1 MRSWSAAAIAIVVF
15 LAGGVCSQAAIVTS
29 YDIERA
35 RGVGFGSWRHVY
47 DGTITDNHDGTW
59 NYADGSGT
67 MNDGLIGKSH
77 LNTQLFCISDSPK
90 LTLHLD
96 ALTKV
101 SEIRLY
107 SFDTRRNG
115 IPGNLSAVNVGIEG
129 VFETITTIGFGA
141 PTSAQSHAHEIILTL
156 DGTIGSLP
164 TTSVTLSGFQA
175 LGHWAN
181 YFSISEVA
189 VFGDSVPPAPQSSVV
204 AVPEPSS
211 LVTWI
216 MGAFSGLGM
225 LATRRRRL
233 AA

>member
-1 MRSWSAAAIAIVVF
+1 MRSWTAAAIVIVV

-47 DGTITDNHDGTW
+47 DGTITPNPDETW
-59 NYADGSGT
+59 NYTGGSGT

-77 LNTQLFCISDSPK
+77 LNTQLFCISDSPE
-90 LTLHLD
+90 LTLHLNG
-96 ALTKV
+96 LTKV
-101 SEIRLY
+101 SEIWLY
-107 SFDTRRNG
+107 SFETRRNG
-115 IPGNLSAVNVGIEG
+115 IPGNLCAVDVGIEG
-129 VFETITTIGFGA
+129 VFKTIATTGFG
-141 PTSAQSHAHEIILTL
+141 PNTSAQPHAHQKIVLAL
-156 DGTIGSLP
+156 DEALGSLP
-164 TTSVTLSGFQA
+164 TTSVTLSGFRA
-175 LGHWAN
+175 LGYWAD

-225 LATRRRRL
+225 LAARRRRL